1 MNGVDRHNQLRLK
14 YPLERDSKKA
24 GKYIYFFLVNCAI
37 ANAFCSPQPLNV
49 KIPKKDLSIWTLG

>member
-24 GKYIYFFLVNCAI
+24 GKYIYFFLVKCSI
-37 ANAFCSPQPLNV
+37 VNAFFSPQPLNV
-49 KIPKKDLSIWTLG
+49 KIRKKDLSI

>member
-37 ANAFCSPQPLNV
+37 VNAFFSPQPLNV
-49 KIPKKDLSIWTLG
+49 KIRKKDLSI

>member
-24 GKYIYFFLVNCAI
+24 WKYIYFFLVNCAI
-37 ANAFCSPQPLNV
+37 ANAFFSPQPLNI
-49 KIPKKDLSIWTLG
+49 KIRKKDLSI